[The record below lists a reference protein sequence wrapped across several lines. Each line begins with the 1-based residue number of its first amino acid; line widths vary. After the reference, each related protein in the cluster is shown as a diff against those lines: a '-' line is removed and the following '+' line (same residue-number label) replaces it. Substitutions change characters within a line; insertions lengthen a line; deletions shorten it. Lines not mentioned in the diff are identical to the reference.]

1 MADPRKSL
9 AQQAVRGDEEALN
22 TLILFSTSE
31 EMRDMSPMDW
41 AKRLAGELPDD
52 RPPAGTPLDPNREMQ
67 NLSMGYDPDHPSIE
81 EDPGMKT
88 DPYPDDPDW
97 DLALDAQHRR
107 DNRPYNPTPGH
118 QLVSLARQA
127 KDGSEAAMED
137 LLLQTDPTE
146 MGRMNP
152 EQWVDHLLSTH
163 KPEQK
168 AKGAPQ

>member
-9 AQQAVRGDEEALN
+9 AQQAVGGDEEALD
-22 TLILFSTSE
+22 TLILMSTTD
-31 EMRDMSPMDW
+31 EMQGMSPIEW
-41 AKRLAGELPDD
+41 AKRLAGELPEEL
-52 RPPAGTPLDPNREMQ
+52 PPAGTPLDPNREMQ

-81 EDPGMKT
+81 EDPGMKL
-88 DPYPDDPDW
+88 DPYPDDPDS

-107 DNRPYNPTPGH
+107 DNRPYNPTPKH
-118 QLVSLARQA
+118 QLISLARQA

-152 EQWVDHLLSTH
+152 EQWVDHLLTLQP
-163 KPEQK
+163 KEQ
-168 AKGAPQ
+168 